1 MQTATFGIGCFWGAE
16 DIFLSLY
23 GVASARVGFM
33 GGWKK
38 LPSYEEVCEGDTG
51 HIEVV
56 ELSYNPE
63 KISYQELLGIF
74 WQLHDPTSL
83 EDQGPYE
90 QGYQYRAVIFVHND
104 EQAAQAMKS
113 KDQLESSGNYS
124 APIVTDIRPATTFW
138 PAQEYHQRY
147 IRKGGD
153 HACNVYNRNVKI
165 PEHLK
170 QSAS

>member
-1 MQTATFGIGCFWGAE
+1 MRP
-16 DIFLSLY
+16 
-23 GVASARVGFM
+23 SA
-33 GGWKK
+33 
-38 LPSYEEVCEGDTG
+38 PG
-51 HIEVV
+51 H
-56 ELSYNPE
+56 
-63 KISYQELLGIF
+63 G
-74 WQLHDPTSL
+74 
-83 EDQGPYE
+83 
-90 QGYQYRAVIFVHND
+90 RR
-104 EQAAQAMKS
+104 
-113 KDQLESSGNYS
+113 ESSGNYS